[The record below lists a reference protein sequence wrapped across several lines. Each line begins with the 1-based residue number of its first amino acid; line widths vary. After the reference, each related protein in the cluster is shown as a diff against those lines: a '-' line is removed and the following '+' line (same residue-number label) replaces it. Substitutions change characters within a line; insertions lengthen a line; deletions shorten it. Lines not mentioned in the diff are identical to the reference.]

1 MAQASQN
8 GTQNGTRHTIQKT
21 PNHTQHTTPRSA
33 TPSPTGPPR
42 AFGAG
47 YLFGVPLGD
56 LGWFTSLLMSFALGF
71 AAFFAA
77 TFCAIVGALVYD
89 TATHHTIDFALTYK
103 LVGLPV
109 GVFVLGVALAYLGTL
124 WVRRQLR
131 RT

>member
-8 GTQNGTRHTIQKT
+8 GSSAS
-21 PNHTQHTTPRSA
+21 PR
-33 TPSPTGPPR
+33 T
-42 AFGAG
+42 FGAG

-77 TFCAIVGALVYD
+77 TFCAIVGILFYN
-89 TATHHTIDFALTYK
+89 TATHHSVDFSLTYTR
-103 LVGLPV
+103 VGLPV
-109 GVFVLGVALAYLGTL
+109 GVLVLLVTLLYLGTL

-131 RT
+131 KS